1 MDVTELRVTL
11 PDGEPKYFPAG
22 TTVRE
27 VFESL
32 RIQNSVI
39 GAKVNGK
46 LVDFWFNLEGD
57 SKLEPVKIDSPNGLE
72 LIRHTA
78 AHVMAEAVQDL
89 FPEAKVTIGPVIEN
103 GFYYD
108 FDYKRGFTPED
119 LEKIESK
126 MKEIVDER
134 KPLIKKTVSREEA
147 LSIFSEDGE
156 DYKIEIINELPP
168 DEKISIYQQGNW
180 YDLCRGP
187 HAPSTEHVKAF
198 KLLSV
203 AGAYWRGDEKNQML
217 QRIYGTAFAKDS
229 ELKDYLHRLEEAKKR
244 DHRKLGKELDLFS
257 IQDDIGPG
265 LVLWHPNGSRVRRVI
280 EDFWRAEHERSG
292 YEILFTPHLARLD
305 LWEESGHLEF
315 YKEFMY
321 SPMEVENSEYQIK
334 PMTCPFHIMIY
345 KSGVR
350 SYRDL
355 PLRWAEIGT
364 VYRYER
370 SGVLHG
376 LLRVRGFS
384 QDDAHIFCTPEQIED
399 EVLGVIN
406 LIMSFLQTF
415 GFDDFKVFLSTR
427 PDKFVGSEHNW
438 DRAILA
444 LRKALE
450 RKGLEYELDEGGGA
464 FYGPKID
471 IKIKDVID
479 RSWQCSTV
487 QVDFN
492 LPERFNMNF
501 IGVDNTRHSPI
512 MIHRAILG
520 SFERFFGILVE
531 HYGGAFPLW
540 LSPIQVR
547 LATVGEEQ
555 ISYAE
560 GIYDTL
566 RGHGI
571 RVDRDFRNEKLGLK
585 VREAQLM
592 KIPYLL
598 VIGKNEFGSRTVAPR
613 KRGGKTLPSMGLESF
628 VELIAKEN
636 DPYSWREV
644 EQK

>member
-1 MDVTELRVTL
+1 MSELTITL
-11 PDGEPKYFPAG
+11 PDGEAKDFPTG
-22 TTVRE
+22 TTVGE
-27 VFESL
+27 IFKSL
-32 RIQNSVI
+32 GIGDSVI
-39 GAKVNGK
+39 GAKVNGR
-46 LVDFWFNLEGD
+46 LVDFWFNLERD
-57 SKLEPVKIDSPNGLE
+57 STLEPVKVDSPNGLD

-108 FDYKRGFTPED
+108 FDYERGFTPED
-119 LEKIESK
+119 LEKIELR
-126 MKEIVDER
+126 MKEIVEEK
-134 KPLIKKTVSREEA
+134 KPLIRKTVSREEA
-147 LSIFSEDGE
+147 FRIFSEDGE
-156 DYKIEIINELPP
+156 DYKIEIINELPS
-168 DEKISIYQQGNW
+168 DEKISIYEQGNW

-187 HAPSTEHVKAF
+187 HAPSTEYVKVF

-203 AGAYWRGDEKNQML
+203 AGAYWRGDERNRML
-217 QRIYGTAFAKDS
+217 QRIYGTAYAKESD
-229 ELKDYLHRLEEAKKR
+229 LKDYLDKIEEAKKR

-265 LVLWHPNGSRVRRVI
+265 LVLWHPNGARIRRVI
-280 EDFWRAEHERSG
+280 EDFWRAEHERFG
-292 YEILFTPHLARLD
+292 YEILFTPHVARLD
-305 LWEESGHLEF
+305 LWEKSGHLEF

-399 EVLGVIN
+399 EVLGVLN
-406 LIMSFLQTF
+406 LIMSFLKTF

-427 PDKFVGSEHNW
+427 PDKFVGSEQNW
-438 DRAILA
+438 DRAIVA
-444 LRKALE
+444 LKNALE

-555 ISYAE
+555 ISYA
-560 GIYDTL
+560 GGVYDTL
-566 RGHGI
+566 RERGI

-598 VIGKNEFGSRTVAPR
+598 VIGKKEVESRTVAPR
-613 KRGGKTLPSMGLESF
+613 KRGGENLSSVGLESF
-628 VELIAKEN
+628 LELIAKEN
-636 DPYSWREV
+636 DPYGWREV